1 MAKNHHKSPAPVR
14 ERFATI
20 AADCYPP
27 LKSDDSY
34 CQPLRPIPWLRLRGH
49 WLQQAGFGI
58 DQKIRIK
65 VEKNKLVI
73 TAE

>member
-1 MAKNHHKSPAPVR
+1 M
-14 ERFATI
+14 
-20 AADCYPP
+20 
-27 LKSDDSY
+27 
-34 CQPLRPIPWLRLRGH
+34 
-49 WLQQAGFGI
+49 QQAGLGI